1 MSCTQYNF
9 PMIIPFTNSDM
20 IANGVHNSST
30 PRNER
35 KNSLYNK
42 GFSCQLTG
50 LNNRFHL
57 ILPVY
62 GSIDFHTIQA
72 LPTIYSSGKSPQ

>member
-1 MSCTQYNF
+1 MVYRLKKINNMSCTQCNF

-35 KNSLYNK
+35 KKTVYIIK
-42 GFSCQLTG
+42 A
-50 LNNRFHL
+50 FH
-57 ILPVY
+57 VN
-62 GSIDFHTIQA
+62 
-72 LPTIYSSGKSPQ
+72 